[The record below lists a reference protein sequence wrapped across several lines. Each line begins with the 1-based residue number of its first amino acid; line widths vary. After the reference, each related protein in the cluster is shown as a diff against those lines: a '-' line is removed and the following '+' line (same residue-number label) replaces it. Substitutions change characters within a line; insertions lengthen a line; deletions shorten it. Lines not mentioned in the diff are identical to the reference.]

1 MKKVFQVLVCVFF
14 STILAATALSDP
26 FESKAEDI
34 DYYYGFEEISS
45 LQGINTDQVVYFSS
59 TAGSLPTGRVTSLPT
74 ETGILKV
81 TSGIKTAS
89 QSPTD
94 NNAPKGYDYLC
105 VDVVASD
112 SQFDGCRKGYIF
124 FNNGTLYYNC
134 NVGGI
139 GGPNGRP
146 SLAGSA
152 IYTCLYHVVGTPDPD
167 LDPPAP
173 VPIPVPEPVPVPVPV
188 PEAAPQPVVYVAPAP
203 APEPVG
209 PEYVHEHN
217 YFWQEGIHA
226 TEDNNGELEYICPEC
241 GEVIFRVP
249 TSAYAVFNSN
259 AQQKILTAPAGSKVT
274 IDTERWISFHKS
286 VLQALAY
293 RPDVSLE
300 VNFLSEGHKGDRMSF
315 TIPAGTDINALLNN
329 EDYCGFLYLNGCMN
343 AGMSMA
349 AAADAEITAAAPA
362 AATDNTAN
370 VQEDTQA
377 QPKPQP
383 KPEAEPSANAIAGG
397 QITIPS
403 GVDSYYVAGLLEQAG
418 IIDSAAAYDRYLVAN
433 GYDRRIQ
440 IGTKT
445 IPEGADNEQIARIIT
460 AR

>member
-1 MKKVFQVLVCVFF
+1 M
-14 STILAATALSDP
+14 
-26 FESKAEDI
+26 
-34 DYYYGFEEISS
+34 
-45 LQGINTDQVVYFSS
+45 
-59 TAGSLPTGRVTSLPT
+59 
-74 ETGILKV
+74 
-81 TSGIKTAS
+81 
-89 QSPTD
+89 
-94 NNAPKGYDYLC
+94 
-105 VDVVASD
+105 VDVLTRGWG
-112 SQFDGCRKGYIF
+112 FDGCDGGYLYI
-124 FNNGTLYYNC
+124 NGGQITYNC
-134 NVGGI
+134 NGGAVR
-139 GGPNGRP
+139 GLTGYNGQTYFSYECEERP
-146 SLAGSA
+146 IGSA
-152 IYTCLYHVVGTPDPD
+152 
-167 LDPPAP
+167 DPPAP

-274 IDTERWISFHKS
+274 VDTERWISFHKS

-349 AAADAEITAAAPA
+349 AAADAEITAAAPV

-370 VQEDTQA
+370 AQEDTQA

-383 KPEAEPSANAIAGG
+383 KPEAEPAANAIAGG

-418 IIDSAAAYDRYLVAN
+418 IIDSAAAYDRYLVSN